1 MLLDFFTEWSPVKD
15 FFNRPSA
22 ASKEHDKLLHKDHVI
37 LTHFFA
43 NFFALIK
50 YRLLIK
56 HTK

>member
-22 ASKEHDKLLHKDHVI
+22 ASKDHDKLLYKDHVIVI

-43 NFFALIK
+43 YFFALIK
-50 YRLLIK
+50 Y
-56 HTK
+56 